1 MKLQFFINIAHEIR
15 SPLTL
20 ILGPLEKLQRMQ
32 CEPDVNKML
41 LTIKYN
47 TGRILNLI
55 NQLLDVRKIDKGQ
68 MPILC
73 EEVDIRS
80 FVNEL
85 LLVFTEQARL
95 KKISLETKF
104 PENFQ
109 RCGLI
114 RIILIRCW
122 STCFQ
127 MLLNIRLKMVSSA

>member
-1 MKLQFFINIAHEIR
+1 
-15 SPLTL
+15 
-20 ILGPLEKLQRMQ
+20 MQ
-32 CEPDVNKML
+32 CEPDINKML

-85 LLVFTEQARL
+85 LLVFAEQARL
-95 KKISLETKF
+95 EKISLGNKISGKTS
-104 PENFQ
+104 N
-109 RCGLI
+109 G
-114 RIILIRCW
+114 
-122 STCFQ
+122 
-127 MLLNIRLKMVSSA
+127 VD